1 MKKMTS
7 VIAIILLAALLITGC
22 DFIPTEKDFSNYGF
36 TFTIAGKVTEKEGN
50 TFGAATFGTKYGVMG
65 FAKYD
70 AFTITGVQ
78 LGLMTAQYK
87 EPVGD
92 NATLYTFAASEG
104 KIRTYYLIEIADES
118 TWLIVFLTPEADY
131 NKDALVKVFQ
141 SVKFVTAS

>member
-22 DFIPTEKDFSNYGF
+22 DFIPAKKDFSNYGF

-50 TFGAATFGTKYGVMG
+50 TFGDATFTTKYGQIA
-65 FAKYD
+65 FAKYND
-70 AFTITGVQ
+70 FLVEGIKLTMI
-78 LGLMTAQYK
+78 TAQYK

-92 NATLYTFAASEG
+92 NATLYTFTASEG
-104 KIRTYYLIEIADES
+104 KIRTCYLIEIADGS
-118 TWLIVFLTPEADY
+118 AWLITALTPESDY
-131 NKDALVKVFQ
+131 DKAEITKVFQ